1 MTENI
6 SEQQAE
12 QLVREMMKE
21 KSNVIS
27 FFTDIIKAE
36 ETTKTG
42 NLTLEELGEPKIPLR
57 SLKELQLFSE
67 QICVDEGW
75 KLFFKDSAEIL
86 TASSLSK
93 DGLLVKLSVT
103 SKKELADLSPKEI
116 KKNKGWF
123 SKKNE

>member
-6 SEQQAE
+6 SDQQAE

-21 KSNVIS
+21 KANVIS
-27 FFTDIIKAE
+27 FFTDIIKAD

-103 SKKELADLSPKEI
+103 SKKELADLSPKEK